1 MNDFRILIL
10 VIAIN
15 GFGIILVLNR
25 IADILLGQPG
35 T

>member
-1 MNDFRILIL
+1 MNDLRILIL

-15 GFGIILVLNR
+15 GLGIIMVLDR